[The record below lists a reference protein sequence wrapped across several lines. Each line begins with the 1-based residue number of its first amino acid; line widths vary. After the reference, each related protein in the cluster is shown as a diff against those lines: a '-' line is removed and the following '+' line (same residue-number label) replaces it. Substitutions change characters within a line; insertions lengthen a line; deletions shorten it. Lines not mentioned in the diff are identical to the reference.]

1 MKKAVIAALSIGC
14 LMGAATA
21 SAADVQVRTEKTV
34 SAAVSA
40 TEQAQHEGQTQ
51 KQYIPTKT
59 AAHHEGSLKDR
70 VHAILSN
77 QESAP
82 AAVTTGEEKYHYAE
96 STHEATVVTPWNR
109 QKYEDQYEYQYQH
122 DSYDAAIANAYAYRR
137 DFGKS
142 NLRKWSST
150 EGMDTPWDSNH
161 TTDTVHFQSSTIAFL
176 DRLNMEARLAGI
188 SFIITG
194 GAEGGYHASGLYSHE
209 NGYKV
214 DISDDGIYQGSK
226 AYEVLLAALAPYKHQ
241 ITHEWDKN
249 HFDITIIRKTTAD
262 KRFLSEG
269 RSSCRGRREDCLQG
283 QSFLM
288 IILPL

>member
-1 MKKAVIAALSIGC
+1 MKKAVIAALSICC

-21 SAADVQVRTEKTV
+21 SAAEVQVRTEKTV

-40 TEQAQHEGQTQ
+40 TEQAQHEEQTQ
-51 KQYIPTKT
+51 KQYIPAKT

-70 VHAILSN
+70 VHAILNN

-82 AAVTTGEEKYHYAE
+82 SEVTTGEEKYHYAE

-161 TTDTVHFQSSTIAFL
+161 TTDTVSFSRARPFAFFGSAEHGSPSGRHFPSS
-176 DRLNMEARLAGI
+176 
-188 SFIITG
+188 SP
-194 GAEGGYHASGLYSHE
+194 
-209 NGYKV
+209 
-214 DISDDGIYQGSK
+214 
-226 AYEVLLAALAPYKHQ
+226 AALKAGTMPADSIPMKMA
-241 ITHEWDKN
+241 IKS
-249 HFDITIIRKTTAD
+249 ISPMTASTRAVRLM
-262 KRFLSEG
+262 K
-269 RSSCRGRREDCLQG
+269 
-283 QSFLM
+283 SFLR
-288 IILPL
+288 P

>member
-1 MKKAVIAALSIGC
+1 MKKAVIAALSICC

-51 KQYIPTKT
+51 KQYIPAKT

-70 VHAILSN
+70 VHAILNN

-82 AAVTTGEEKYHYAE
+82 SAVTTGEEKYHYAE

-122 DSYDAAIANAYAYRR
+122 DSYDAAIANAYPYRR

-249 HFDITIIRKTTAD
+249 HFDITIYP
-262 KRFLSEG
+262 ENY
-269 RSSCRGRREDCLQG
+269 RG
-283 QSFLM
+283 
-288 IILPL
+288 

>member
-1 MKKAVIAALSIGC
+1 MAALSIC
-14 LMGAATA
+14 CFVGAVTA
-21 SAADVQVRTEKTV
+21 SAAEVEVRTEKTV

-40 TEQAQHEGQTQ
+40 TEQAQQEGPTQ
-51 KQYIPTKT
+51 KQYVPAKNGE
-59 AAHHEGSLKDR
+59 HHEGSLKDR
-70 VHAILSN
+70 VRKILGT
-77 QESAP
+77 EDDMP
-82 AAVTTGEEKYHYAE
+82 AVSTSGGEKYHYAE
-96 STHEATVVTPWNR
+96 STHEATVITPWNR
-109 QKYEDQYEYQYQH
+109 QKYEDQYQYQYQH

-176 DRLNMEARLAGI
+176 DRLNAEARQAGI

-226 AYEVLLAALAPYKHQ
+226 AYEVLLNALAPYKHQ

-249 HFDITIIRKTTAD
+249 HFDITIYP
-262 KRFLSEG
+262 ENY
-269 RSSCRGRREDCLQG
+269 RG
-283 QSFLM
+283 
-288 IILPL
+288 

>member
-1 MKKAVIAALSIGC
+1 MKKAVIAALSICC
-14 LMGAATA
+14 LMGVVTA
-21 SAADVQVRTEKTV
+21 SAAEVQVKTEKTV
-34 SAAVSA
+34 SAAVDA
-40 TEQAQHEGQTQ
+40 ADEAQKEGPTQ
-51 KQYIPTKT
+51 KQYVPAKSGE
-59 AAHHEGSLKDR
+59 HHEGSLKDR
-70 VHAILSN
+70 VQKILGSK
-77 QESAP
+77 ESAP
-82 AAVTTGEEKYHYAE
+82 AVNLAGDEKYHYAE
-96 STHEATVVTPWNR
+96 STHEATVITPWNR
-109 QKYEDQYEYQYQH
+109 QKYEDQYQYQYQH

-150 EGMDTPWDSNH
+150 EGMDTPWDSNR

-176 DRLNMEARLAGI
+176 DRLNAEARQAGI

-226 AYEVLLAALAPYKHQ
+226 AYEVLLNALAPYKHQ

-249 HFDITIIRKTTAD
+249 HFDITIYP
-262 KRFLSEG
+262 ENY
-269 RSSCRGRREDCLQG
+269 RG
-283 QSFLM
+283 
-288 IILPL
+288 

>member
-82 AAVTTGEEKYHYAE
+82 AAVTTGEEN
-96 STHEATVVTPWNR
+96 TIMPNR
-109 QKYEDQYEYQYQH
+109 LMK
-122 DSYDAAIANAYAYRR
+122 RR
-137 DFGKS
+137 S
-142 NLRKWSST
+142 LRLGT
-150 EGMDTPWDSNH
+150 
-161 TTDTVHFQSSTIAFL
+161 A
-176 DRLNMEARLAGI
+176 
-188 SFIITG
+188 
-194 GAEGGYHASGLYSHE
+194 
-209 NGYKV
+209 KV
-214 DISDDGIYQGSK
+214 
-226 AYEVLLAALAPYKHQ
+226 
-241 ITHEWDKN
+241 
-249 HFDITIIRKTTAD
+249 
-262 KRFLSEG
+262 
-269 RSSCRGRREDCLQG
+269 
-283 QSFLM
+283 
-288 IILPL
+288 